1 MENCHWNFFF
11 ENFLFS
17 FFWILKGLASN
28 AEVNPNIEKRQFPG
42 NDAKNLLQ
50 EKVLIFINPK
60 CKVYRWVLGM
70 SFAGN
75 CVSNYQS
82 SLERLN
88 LGEINGE
95 EGETKLRY
103 KHRNKRLGIVILPM
117 NEPTNQYES

>member
-1 MENCHWNFFF
+1 M
-11 ENFLFS
+11 
-17 FFWILKGLASN
+17 
-28 AEVNPNIEKRQFPG
+28 
-42 NDAKNLLQ
+42 
-50 EKVLIFINPK
+50 
-60 CKVYRWVLGM
+60 YRWVFGV
-70 SFAGN
+70 SSAGN

-103 KHRNKRLGIVILPM
+103 KYRNERLGIVILLM

>member
-1 MENCHWNFFF
+1 M
-11 ENFLFS
+11 
-17 FFWILKGLASN
+17 
-28 AEVNPNIEKRQFPG
+28 
-42 NDAKNLLQ
+42 
-50 EKVLIFINPK
+50 
-60 CKVYRWVLGM
+60 YRWVLGV
-70 SFAGN
+70 SSARN

-103 KHRNKRLGIVILPM
+103 KYRNKRLGIVILPM